1 MTEKKTTEFRKGQ
14 KMEIGFDLNKDHT
27 GKGNGSS
34 LTTEQ
39 GELFSNFM
47 ENGDYL
53 NTEKPKK

>member
-1 MTEKKTTEFRKGQ
+1 MSKKTEYRNGQ
-14 KMEIGFDLNKDHT
+14 KHEIGFDLKKDHA
-27 GKGNGSS
+27 GQDNGTS

-53 NTEKPKK
+53 STNPKNQ